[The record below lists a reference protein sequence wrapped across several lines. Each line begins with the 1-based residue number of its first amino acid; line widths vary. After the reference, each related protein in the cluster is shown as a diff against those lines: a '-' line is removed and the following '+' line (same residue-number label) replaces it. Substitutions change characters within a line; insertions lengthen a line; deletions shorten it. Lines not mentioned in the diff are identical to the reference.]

1 MKRILCFAIVCII
14 LLQAGIVLAE
24 ESAVKIE
31 FEKFIYAPN
40 ETMTVKISG
49 LTEEQISG
57 GAMIQVAEQ
66 RRDHYRSGTYIKA
79 ADLVDGVWEVL
90 LPYEIRAYEIRVYSA
105 DEYTAETFLGSKL
118 FVLRGSP
125 VLEIVN
131 RTNGISEWAVNQV
144 QEAIFAGL
152 TTEKVVIDFQ
162 KNITREEFCEL
173 VVNMY
178 ENITK
183 TVAEKMPVGTFADT
197 ENEWVLKANKL
208 GIVYGVGEGKFNCD
222 APITRQEIAA
232 MLFRAVKI
240 IAPEKDYSVAQPM
253 VFADD
258 AQIYD
263 WARESVN
270 YFASNGIIAGDG
282 TNFMPLDNCNCE
294 QAIALIKRIYD
305 ANR

>member
-1 MKRILCFAIVCII
+1 MKKILCFALICVM
-14 LLQAGIVLAE
+14 LLSTGAVMAE
-24 ESAVKIE
+24 ESAVTID

-40 ETMTVKISG
+40 EMMTVKISG
-49 LTEEQISG
+49 LTETQIAG
-57 GAMIQVAEQ
+57 GAMVQVAEQ

-79 ADLVDGVWEVL
+79 ADLVDGVWEVI

-105 DEYTAETFLGSKL
+105 DDYTADTFLGSKL

-125 VLEIVN
+125 VLELTN
-131 RTNGISEWAVNQV
+131 GTNGISKWAVEQV

-152 TTEKVVIDFQ
+152 TTDKVVMDFQ

-178 ENITK
+178 EGATK
-183 TVAEKMPVGTFADT
+183 TVAEAMPAGTFTDT
-197 ENEWVLKANKL
+197 ENEAVLKANKL

-232 MLFRAVKI
+232 MLYRAVKVVK
-240 IAPEKDYSVAQPM
+240 PEGDYAVAEPK
-253 VFADD
+253 VFADS
-258 AQIYD
+258 AQVAD
-263 WARESVN
+263 WAKEPVD
-270 YFASNGIIAGDG
+270 YFATNGIIAGDG

-294 QAIALIKRIYD
+294 QAIALVKRIYD